1 MLTLLSG
8 SKYLFRIRLKSGGVI
23 CKKKE
28 EIFKIF
34 SFTLHNPCLT
44 LIIQHDQS
52 TIPTKTYIYL
62 LACVYHI
69 ILISIYLSIYLFIY
83 PSMHPSIHPSINP
96 SIHPSIHP
104 SLSIYLSI
112 YLSIIYLAGWLA
124 VWLSIYLSNVS
135 T

>member
-44 LIIQHDQS
+44 LIIQHDRS

-69 ILISIYLSIYLFIY
+69 ILISIYLFIYLFIY
-83 PSMHPSIHPSINP
+83 LSIYASIHPSINQSIHT
-96 SIHPSIHP
+96 SIHPSIHLY
-104 SLSIYLSI
+104 LSIYLSI
-112 YLSIIYLAGWLA
+112 YHLSGWLA
-124 VWLSIYLSNVS
+124 GCLAVYLSV
-135 T
+135 